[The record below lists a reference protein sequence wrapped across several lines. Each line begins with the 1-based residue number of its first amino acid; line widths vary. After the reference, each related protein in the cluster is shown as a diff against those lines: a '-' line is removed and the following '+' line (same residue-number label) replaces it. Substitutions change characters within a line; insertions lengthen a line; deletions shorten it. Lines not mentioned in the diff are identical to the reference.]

1 MTAWGTRT
9 RPCVAE
15 LEWGVG
21 GLCIFITC
29 DIAGQPEVGGIPWRI
44 TYTNHGLYE
53 VQSFAG
59 YLSEARSMVE
69 LLC

>member
-1 MTAWGTRT
+1 MHTLLLAS
-9 RPCVAE
+9 E
-15 LEWGVG
+15 QI
-21 GLCIFITC
+21 IFI
-29 DIAGQPEVGGIPWRI
+29 IIGRRI
-44 TYTNHGLYE
+44 RVT

>member
-1 MTAWGTRT
+1 MSMYILNGLRGGKFYI
-9 RPCVAE
+9 VAMKE
-15 LEWGVG
+15 YATHTV
-21 GLCIFITC
+21 
-29 DIAGQPEVGGIPWRI
+29 
-44 TYTNHGLYE
+44 